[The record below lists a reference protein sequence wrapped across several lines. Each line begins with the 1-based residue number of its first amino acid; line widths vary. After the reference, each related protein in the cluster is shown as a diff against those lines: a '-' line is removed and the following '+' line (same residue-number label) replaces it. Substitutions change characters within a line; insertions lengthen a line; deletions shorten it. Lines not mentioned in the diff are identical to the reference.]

1 MSQSRQKIYRYEGKL
16 YYFTVE
22 ISHNAPGKIEE
33 SYPLF
38 ASPTDKEDKFVSV
51 KTLLEK
57 GEELD
62 LNELN

>member
-1 MSQSRQKIYRYEGKL
+1 MSERRQKIYRYEGKL

-22 ISHNAPGKIEE
+22 ISRNTPGKIEE

-38 ASPTDKEDKFVSV
+38 ASPTDKEDKFVSI

-62 LNELN
+62 PNNLN